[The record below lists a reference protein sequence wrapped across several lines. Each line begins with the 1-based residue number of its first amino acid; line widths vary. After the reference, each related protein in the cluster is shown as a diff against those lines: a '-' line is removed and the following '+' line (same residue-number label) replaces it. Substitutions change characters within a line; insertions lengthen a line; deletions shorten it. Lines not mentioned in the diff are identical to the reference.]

1 MAARQVTFDS
11 RGFTFAEMMT
21 VVAIAG
27 ILAALSVSAY
37 SESQKIGRVN
47 AQARLLVQRLQNVRT
62 QAVSQGAAQGYH
74 IGINGLHVAGVDAN
88 QAFIF
93 YKTNPLTVVVTY
105 DSVNDRKDRQIDW
118 LPTYGDS
125 SMVIVQGANGAQ
137 AAPLDIGFD
146 INGMPTVNPA
156 PAGPSPGWYCIRIR
170 DTVTPS
176 IDRRVI
182 LFDDGTVKVQRN
194 ETYCP

>member
-74 IGINGLHVAGVDAN
+74 IGINGLHVVAPDAH
-88 QAFIF
+88 QAFVF
-93 YKTNPLTVVVTY
+93 YKTNPLTAIVTY
-105 DSVNDRKDRQIDW
+105 DSVNDRRDRQIDW
-118 LPTYGDS
+118 LPTYADS

-146 INGMPTVNPA
+146 INGMPTITPA
-156 PAGPSPGWYCIRIR
+156 AAFPYCIRIR

>member
-1 MAARQVTFDS
+1 MATRQVTFDR
-11 RGFTFAEMMT
+11 RGFTLAELMT

-27 ILAALSVSAY
+27 CLAALSVSAY

-47 AQARLLVQRLQNVRT
+47 AQARLLVQRLQSVRT

-93 YKTNPLTVVVTY
+93 YKTNQLTTIVTY

-125 SMVIVQGANGAQ
+125 SMVIVEGANGAQ
-137 AAPLDIGFD
+137 PAPLDVGFD
-146 INGMPTVNPA
+146 INGMPTVTGAAFPL
-156 PAGPSPGWYCIRIR
+156 PYCFRIR